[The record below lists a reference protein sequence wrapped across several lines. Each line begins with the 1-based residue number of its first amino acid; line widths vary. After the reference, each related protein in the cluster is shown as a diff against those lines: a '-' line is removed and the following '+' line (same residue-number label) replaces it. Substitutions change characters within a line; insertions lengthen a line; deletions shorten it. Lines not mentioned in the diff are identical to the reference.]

1 MLDLVRREV
10 ISSAKTVVIK
20 IGSHVL
26 AREDDSLDTERI
38 SHLATQ
44 IHGIRSSG
52 RRVIVVS
59 SGAVAAGF
67 GLLKFGERPA
77 SLPRLQTAA
86 AAGQPHLIR
95 HYDDCLR
102 KHGYYAAQILLTAE
116 DFNSRERYLNVR
128 HTLSTL
134 LDQGAVPIVNEN
146 DTVSTE
152 EIKFGDNDRL
162 AAMVTNLLQDPLL
175 IILSN
180 VDGLYR
186 GVDHSA
192 SSQPIPLVKTWDDRL
207 LDYVESSS
215 SRRGTGGMLSKLHA
229 ARDATAVGENVII
242 ANGTQPDVLRQILD
256 GQPTGTLFLAQGGVM
271 PAWKRWFGYT
281 AEPQGRFVLDSG
293 AYRAVS
299 RNGKSLLAIGVCDVQ
314 GEFAK
319 GEVVS
324 LSSVAGEDFARGLTN
339 YDARD
344 SRRIAGQGTRQ
355 IAQLLG
361 SVPYVEMVHRDNL
374 VITG

>member
-20 IGSHVL
+20 IGSQVL
-26 AREDDSLDTERI
+26 ARDDDSLDTDRI
-38 SHLATQ
+38 SHIAAQ

-59 SGAVAAGF
+59 SGAIAAGF
-67 GLLKFGERPA
+67 GLLKFGERPV
-77 SLPRLQTAA
+77 SLPRLQAAA

-102 KHGYYAAQILLTAE
+102 SHGYYAAQILLTAA
-116 DFNSRERYLNVR
+116 DFNSRERYLNMR

-146 DTVSTE
+146 DTVSTD

-162 AAMVTNLLQDPLL
+162 AAMVTNLLQNPLL

-186 GVDHSA
+186 GAPHAEV
-192 SSQPIPLVKTWDDRL
+192 SQPIPLVEKWNDEL
-207 LDYVESSS
+207 LDYVGTSAT
-215 SRRGTGGMLSKLHA
+215 RRGTGGMLSKLHA

-242 ANGTQPDVLRQILD
+242 ANGTRPDVLQHILD
-256 GQPTGTLFLAQGGVM
+256 GKPTGTLFLAQGGVM
-271 PAWKRWFGYT
+271 PAWKRWIGYT

-293 AYRAVS
+293 AYQAVS
-299 RNGKSLLAIGVCDVQ
+299 RDGKSLLAIGVRDVD

-324 LSSVAGEDFARGLTN
+324 LSSTSGTDFARGLSN

-344 SRRIAGQGTRQ
+344 SRLVAGKGSDQ
-355 IAQLLG
+355 IEDLLG

-374 VITG
+374 VITV